1 MSYLGLLNKK
11 PYRYYSLID
20 KATVDQILEA
30 ARVEEVVEDFVNL
43 KRRGVNMIGK
53 CPFHDE
59 KTPSFTVSPSK
70 NIYKCFGCG
79 EGGFPVNFVM
89 THENMSFPEALKYLA
104 KKYNI
109 EIQEKEVSAEEMAAR
124 QIADSLYIVNDY
136 AKDYFGNQLFN
147 TDEGKSVGL
156 SYFKNRGFLESTI
169 KKWNLGYTNTD
180 RDDFTRAAISKYYK
194 KEHLKTLG
202 LTSKSDIDF
211 FRSRVMFAIHNLSGK
226 VIAFGGRTLSSDK
239 KIPKYMNSP
248 ESEIYNKSRSLYGLY
263 FAKTAIRKAD
273 ECIMVEGYTDVI
285 TLHQNQVENVVAS
298 SGTSLTSGQIHLVN
312 RYTSNIKIIYDG
324 DPAGIKAALRGV
336 DLVLEHDMNVKI
348 VMLPSGEDPDSFM
361 KAKGTDG
368 FKQYLADNEKDFLFF
383 KIELLMS
390 DAGNDPIK
398 KTIVMK
404 DIVGSIAKIPDQL
417 KRAVYLQE
425 TSRILD
431 VDESILISETFKII
445 NKDQKKKDIELR
457 RKQSRENKQNSNTP
471 FAVATPKG
479 EDQFFPMN
487 DGKVPLPPGGFPH
500 QSATPILHD
509 EYQERDIIRILVNH
523 GCLIYDKDSNVT
535 VCQHIVANIR
545 DDIDKIDNPLYKQM
559 LEMAMSAI
567 DRGDQ
572 VTAELYANTQDT
584 NMSKVVVELMAD
596 PYTYAGWQ
604 HKGVY
609 LQTQKPP
616 EENQVLD
623 TDQAILRFRL
633 VKIKKLIDLVEKKI
647 KEFTVNQNSSEEF
660 LLNIRV
666 LQKLKDERN
675 TIAKK
680 LNAVIF

>member
-1 MSYLGLLNKK
+1 M
-11 PYRYYSLID
+11 ID
-20 KATVDQILEA
+20 KTTVDQILEA

-43 KRRGVNMIGK
+43 KRRGVNMIGR

-89 THENMSFPEALKYLA
+89 THENMSFPEALRYLA

-109 EIQEKEVSAEEMAAR
+109 EIQEKEVSAEELAAR
-124 QIADSLYIVNDY
+124 QVADSLYIVNDY

-169 KKWNLGYTNTD
+169 KKWNLGYTNAD
-180 RDDFTRAAISKYYK
+180 RDDFTRSAISKYYK

-202 LTSKSDIDF
+202 LTSRSDIDF

-298 SGTSLTSGQIHLVN
+298 SGTSLTSGQIHLVS
-312 RYTSNIKIIYDG
+312 RYTSNMKIIYDG

-348 VMLPSGEDPDSFM
+348 VMLPTGEDPDSFM
-361 KAKGTDG
+361 KAKGTEG
-368 FKQYLADNEKDFLFF
+368 FKEYLAENEKDFLFF
-383 KIELLMS
+383 KIELLMA

-425 TSRILD
+425 TSRVLN
-431 VDESILISETFKII
+431 VDEAILLSETAKII
-445 NKDQKKKDIELR
+445 KKDLKKKDIDNR
-457 RKQSRENKQNSNTP
+457 RKNNKSNSNH
-471 FAVATPKG
+471 PKPTLSAPGASG
-479 EDQFFPMN
+479 EEEFFPMD
-487 DGKVPLPPGGFPH
+487 DGEAPPPGGFGE
-500 QSATPILHD
+500 QSAAPPILDD
-509 EYQERDIIRILVNH
+509 EYQEKDIIRILVNH
-523 GCLIYDKDSNVT
+523 GALIYDEEEGTSVG
-535 VCQHIVANIR
+535 QHIVAHVR
-545 DDIDKIDNPLYKQM
+545 DDIDKIDNPIYKTM
-559 LEMAMSAI
+559 LEMAIKAI
-567 DRGDQ
+567 DSGDK
-572 VTAELYANTQDT
+572 VTAELYANTQDAK
-584 NMSKVVVELMAD
+584 MSSIAVELMAD
-596 PYTYAGWQ
+596 PYTYADWEQ
-604 HKGVY
+604 KGVF

-616 EENQVLD
+616 DENQVLD

-633 VKIKKLIDLVEKKI
+633 VKIKKLIDIVENTI
-647 KEFTVNQNSSEEF
+647 KEFPVDQNGSEEF
-660 LLNIRV
+660 MLNMKVFI
-666 LQKLKDERN
+666 KLKDERN
-675 TIAKK
+675 SIAKE

>member
-1 MSYLGLLNKK
+1 M
-11 PYRYYSLID
+11 ID

-43 KRRGVNMIGK
+43 KRRGVNMIGR

-89 THENMSFPEALKYLA
+89 THENMSFPEALRYLA

-109 EIQEKEVSAEEMAAR
+109 EIQEKELTAEELASR

-136 AKDYFGNQLFN
+136 ARSYFENQLFN

-156 SYFKNRGFLESTI
+156 SYFKSRGFLESTI
-169 KKWNLGYTNTD
+169 KKWNLGYTNAD
-180 RDDFTRAAISKYYK
+180 RDDFTRSAIAKYYK

-202 LTSKSDIDF
+202 LMSRNDIDF

-226 VIAFGGRTLSSDK
+226 VIAFGGRTLSNDK

-248 ESEIYNKSRSLYGLY
+248 ESEIYNKSKSLYGLY
-263 FAKTAIRKAD
+263 FAKQAIRKAD

-285 TLHQNQVENVVAS
+285 TLHQNHVENVVAS
-298 SGTSLTSGQIHLVN
+298 SGTSLTSGQIHMVS
-312 RYTSNIKIIYDG
+312 RYTSNMKIIYDG

-348 VMLPSGEDPDSFM
+348 VMLPTGEDPDSFM

-383 KIELLMS
+383 KIELLMA

-417 KRAVYLQE
+417 KRTVYLQE
-425 TSRILD
+425 TSRVLKI
-431 VDESILISETFKII
+431 DESILLSETAKII
-445 NKDQKKKDIELR
+445 KKDLKKKDIDFR
-457 RKQSRENKQNSNTP
+457 REQSRKNPSAPLNIASTNGDE
-471 FAVATPKG
+471 
-479 EDQFFPMN
+479 EFFPMD
-487 DGKVPLPPGGFPH
+487 DGGEMPPMGGDIS
-500 QSATPILHD
+500 QSSGKILVDD
-509 EYQERDIIRILVNH
+509 EYKEKDIIRVLVNM
-523 GCLIYDKDSNVT
+523 GNSLYDKENDISVGEY
-535 VCQHIVANIR
+535 IVANIR
-545 DDIDKIDNPLYKQM
+545 EDIDKIDNPLYKTM
-559 LEMAMSAI
+559 LEMAINAI
-567 DRGDQ
+567 DRGDK
-572 VTAELYANTQDT
+572 VTAELYANHEDID
-584 NMSKVVVELMAD
+584 MSNVTVELLATPYSYAD
-596 PYTYAGWQ
+596 WES
-604 HKGVY
+604 KGVF

-616 EENQVLD
+616 EQNFVKD
-623 TDQAILRFRL
+623 CDQALLRFKL
-633 VKIKKLIDLVEKKI
+633 AKIKKHLKLVEKRLQSYD
-647 KEFTVNQNSSEEF
+647 VNLNGTEDY
-660 LLNIRV
+660 LLNIKV
-666 LQKLKDERN
+666 KSKLLEERN
-675 TIAKK
+675 NIAKK
-680 LNAVIF
+680 LGTVVL

>member
-1 MSYLGLLNKK
+1 M
-11 PYRYYSLID
+11 ID
-20 KATVDQILEA
+20 KSTVDQILEA

-43 KRRGVNMIGK
+43 KRRGVNMIGR

-89 THENMSFPEALKYLA
+89 THENMSFPEALRYLA

-124 QIADSLYIVNDY
+124 QVADSLYIVNDY
-136 AKDYFGNQLFN
+136 AKSYFQNQLFN

-169 KKWNLGYTNTD
+169 KKWNLGYTNAD
-180 RDDFTRAAISKYYK
+180 RDDFSRAAIAKYYK

-202 LTSKSDIDF
+202 LMSRNDIDF

-298 SGTSLTSGQIHLVN
+298 SGTSLTSGQIHLVS
-312 RYTSNIKIIYDG
+312 RYTSNMKIIYDG

-348 VMLPSGEDPDSFM
+348 VMLPTGEDPDSFM
-361 KAKGTDG
+361 KAKGTEG
-368 FKQYLADNEKDFLFF
+368 FRQYLADNEKDFLFF
-383 KIELLMS
+383 KIELLMA

-425 TSRILD
+425 TSRVLN
-431 VDESILISETFKII
+431 VDESILLSETGKII
-445 NKDQKKKDIELR
+445 KKDLKKKDIEHKR
-457 RKQSRENKQNSNTP
+457 QQNKRNSSP
-471 FAVATPKG
+471 SLSVASQDG
-479 EDQFFPMN
+479 EEEFYPMD
-487 DGKVPLPPGGFPH
+487 DGEAPPSSGFVGP
-500 QSATPILHD
+500 SAAPVLDD
-509 EYQERDIIRILVNH
+509 EYQEKDIIRILVNH
-523 GCLIYDKDSNVT
+523 GTLIYDDENNIT
-535 VCQHIVANIR
+535 VGQHIIANIR
-545 DDIDKIDNPLYKQM
+545 DDIDKIDNPLYKDM
-559 LEMAMSAI
+559 LEMAISAI
-567 DRGDQ
+567 DRGDT

-584 NMSKVVVELMAD
+584 NMSNIVVELMAD
-596 PYTYAGWQ
+596 PYTYADWEQ
-604 HKGVY
+604 KGVF

-616 EENQVLD
+616 EENQVRD

-633 VKIKKLIDLVEKKI
+633 VKIKKLIDLVEKEI
-647 KEFTVNQNSSEEF
+647 RGFGVAQNASEEF
-660 LLNIRV
+660 MLNMKV

-675 TIAKK
+675 TIAKE

>member
-1 MSYLGLLNKK
+1 M
-11 PYRYYSLID
+11 ID

-43 KRRGVNMIGK
+43 KRRGVNMIGR

-89 THENMSFPEALKYLA
+89 THENMSFPEALRYLA

-124 QIADSLYIVNDY
+124 QVADSLYIVNDY
-136 AKDYFGNQLFN
+136 AKDYFANQLFN

-169 KKWNLGYTNTD
+169 KKWNLGYTNAD
-180 RDDFTRAAISKYYK
+180 RDDFTRAAIAKYYK

-248 ESEIYNKSRSLYGLY
+248 ESEIYNKSKSLYGLY
-263 FAKTAIRKAD
+263 FAKQAIRKAD

-285 TLHQNQVENVVAS
+285 TLHQNHVENVVAS
-298 SGTSLTSGQIHLVN
+298 SGTSLTSGQIHLVS
-312 RYTSNIKIIYDG
+312 RYTSNMKIIYDG

-348 VMLPSGEDPDSFM
+348 VMLPTGEDPDSFM

-368 FKQYLADNEKDFLFF
+368 FRKYLADNEKDFLFF
-383 KIELLMS
+383 KIELLMA

-425 TSRILD
+425 TSRVLN
-431 VDESILISETFKII
+431 VDEAILLSETAKII
-445 NKDQKKKDIELR
+445 KKDLKKKDIDNK
-457 RKQSRENKQNSNTP
+457 RKNSRNNSNNH
-471 FAVATPKG
+471 PKPTLAIPGSG
-479 EDQFFPMN
+479 EEEEFFPMD
-487 DGKVPLPPGGFPH
+487 DGEPPPPGGFSQP
-500 QSATPILHD
+500 SAAPVLDD

-523 GCLIYDKDSNVT
+523 GALPYDEENNTSVG
-535 VCQHIVANIR
+535 QHIVANVR
-545 DDIDKIDNPLYKQM
+545 ADIDKIDNPLYKTM
-559 LEMAMSAI
+559 LEMAISAI
-567 DRGDQ
+567 DRGDP
-572 VTAELYANTQDT
+572 VTAELYANTQDAD
-584 NMSKVVVELMAD
+584 MSSIAVELMAD
-596 PYTYAGWQ
+596 PYTYADWEQ
-604 HKGVY
+604 KGVF
-609 LQTQKPP
+609 LQTQKKP

-633 VKIKKLIDLVEKKI
+633 VKIKKLIDLVEKRI
-647 KEFTVNQNSSEEF
+647 NEFSVDQNSSEDF
-660 LLNIRV
+660 MLTMKV
-666 LQKLKDERN
+666 LQKLKIERSA
-675 TIAKK
+675 IAKE